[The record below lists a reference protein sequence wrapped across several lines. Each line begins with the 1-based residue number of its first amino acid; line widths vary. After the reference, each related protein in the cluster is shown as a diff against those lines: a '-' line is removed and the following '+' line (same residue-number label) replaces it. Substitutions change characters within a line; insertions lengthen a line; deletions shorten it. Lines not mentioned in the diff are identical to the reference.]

1 MLYEMASDI
10 IKTLRKEK
18 GMKQLALAMESGVNR
33 ATISAIERGKYHVS
47 LYTLERILDALGY
60 KLKVVKKSDDDR
72 HDI

>member
-33 ATISAIERGKYHVS
+33 ATISAIESGKYHVS

-60 KLKVVKKSDDDR
+60 KLKVVKKSDER